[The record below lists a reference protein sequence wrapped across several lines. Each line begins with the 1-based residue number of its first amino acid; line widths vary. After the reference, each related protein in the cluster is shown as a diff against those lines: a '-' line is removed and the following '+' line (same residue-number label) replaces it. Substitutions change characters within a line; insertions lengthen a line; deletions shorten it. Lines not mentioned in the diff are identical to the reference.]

1 MSELRVFTDRT
12 PRMRRR
18 LHIRGMAICVVVV
31 GAMFAPGVARAGYG
45 VSPSSESTGTS
56 PTFTVFLGS
65 NDSGA
70 TVYVSTSTAMGLYDI
85 PTQDLGSCDPAG
97 FAFTI
102 TAGTYTCQPT
112 LYTNSPNF
120 SSTLP
125 PGTYYWWLTFFETGK
140 SQIQISG
147 PLQFTVSQPVA
158 PTGISL
164 TSPADGTTVSPSVAL
179 TGHFPAGTNYS
190 IDVSDLNSRN
200 ADGSA
205 VLPAFAC
212 KGTAASDSNYSCA
225 ATSSTPLLAGLTYY
239 WWVVVTTA
247 AGNTFVFGPRSFTV
261 SSSSSTAPPTST
273 TSTPAPTSSVWVT
286 TRLSAAVDLEGRFI
300 NIENVSCSPDT
311 SSSSRLIG
319 SVLYWQRFLCD
330 GETYGD
336 TSFELTYKATGSCST
351 CWTISGLSGVS
362 IGALQVKTTPPPTKT
377 TTKATVTTS
386 STSGGSDETAEE
398 LFPLVAPGLLKVA
411 SSCRS
416 GHYLGS
422 AFLVGPQTIITDL
435 HVLRDTDGSACNSTV
450 RQEGTSRTARVT
462 NWTYWAADDLAVAHL
477 SQPITGYYFT
487 LAPVAPSV
495 GSKISGLG
503 YSLGNALSFNQGT
516 VLGHLQARGVP
527 FLGLNLLGAH
537 GSSGG
542 PILNQKGRVVGV
554 TDIGIANNAGSTTGI
569 NKSWIISINLAAF
582 AHGGRGMCSGAAK
595 QSPNTLCGSLR

>member
-1 MSELRVFTDRT
+1 
-12 PRMRRR
+12 
-18 LHIRGMAICVVVV
+18 MAICVVVV

-286 TRLSAAVDLEGRFI
+286 PRLSAAVDREGRF
-300 NIENVSCSPDT
+300 
-311 SSSSRLIG
+311 
-319 SVLYWQRFLCD
+319 
-330 GETYGD
+330 
-336 TSFELTYKATGSCST
+336 
-351 CWTISGLSGVS
+351 
-362 IGALQVKTTPPPTKT
+362 
-377 TTKATVTTS
+377 
-386 STSGGSDETAEE
+386 
-398 LFPLVAPGLLKVA
+398 
-411 SSCRS
+411 
-416 GHYLGS
+416 
-422 AFLVGPQTIITDL
+422 
-435 HVLRDTDGSACNSTV
+435 
-450 RQEGTSRTARVT
+450 
-462 NWTYWAADDLAVAHL
+462 
-477 SQPITGYYFT
+477 
-487 LAPVAPSV
+487 
-495 GSKISGLG
+495 
-503 YSLGNALSFNQGT
+503 
-516 VLGHLQARGVP
+516 
-527 FLGLNLLGAH
+527 
-537 GSSGG
+537 
-542 PILNQKGRVVGV
+542 
-554 TDIGIANNAGSTTGI
+554 
-569 NKSWIISINLAAF
+569 
-582 AHGGRGMCSGAAK
+582 
-595 QSPNTLCGSLR
+595 